1 MESRTNKSIKNIIF
15 SVAFQFVTVLA
26 NFSIKT
32 ALIKFLGIQ
41 YAGVAALFTDVLS
54 ILSMAELG
62 FSTAIGYALYGP
74 LHRKDEPQIA
84 KLMHFYKKIYR
95 VVAAIVM
102 GAGIL
107 CMPFLGYIIK
117 GSAGIEE
124 NITVVFAFF
133 VIQTASSYLLIYRAT
148 LLEANQQ
155 KSIVCGVGIIF
166 TVIATVIEV
175 LSLVVFKK
183 YLLYLTISVI
193 MIIVK
198 NIAISLAAQKQFP
211 ILREKTTER
220 LTDSEKKEITKDIKA
235 LAIYKIGHT
244 IQVSTASIII
254 STLLGT
260 VSVGLLSTYRLITNN
275 IDKIFGQVF
284 EAMKPS
290 VGNLA
295 VSESKEHQYDVFKR
309 MCFLSFLCGN
319 FIAVA
324 AFVLI
329 NPFITLWLG
338 EEYLL
343 GMGVPLML
351 VLDMYIL
358 TMARPYEAF
367 RIANRL
373 FLKGKYRPIV
383 MTVINLIL
391 SVIFGRMWGIFGVL
405 LSTVLARTVTHVWYD
420 PWLIYRNVFKVPFF
434 KYLLTKGKY
443 LLTVSFNCAFVY
455 YIASAVNT
463 GNLLIDF
470 IIKVFIAGIIPT
482 VIVIIIYFNN
492 NEMKWFIGY
501 GKSILN
507 KIKRK

>member
-15 SVAFQFVTVLA
+15 AVAFQFVTVLA

-62 FSTAIGYALYGP
+62 FSTAIAYALYAP
-74 LHRKDEPQIA
+74 LHNKDELQIA
-84 KLMHFYKKIYR
+84 KLMQFYKKIYR

-107 CMPFLGYIIK
+107 CMPFLDYIIK
-117 GSAGIEE
+117 GSADIKESL
-124 NITVVFAFF
+124 TVVFAFF

-175 LSLVVFKK
+175 LSLLIFKN

-193 MIIVK
+193 MIIIK
-198 NIAISLAAQKQFP
+198 NLAISLAAQRQFP
-211 ILREKTTER
+211 FLKKKTTEH
-220 LTDSEKKEITKDIKA
+220 LTKDETREITKDIKA

-254 STLLGT
+254 SALLGT
-260 VSVGLLSTYRLITNN
+260 VSVGLLSCYRLITNN
-275 IDKIFGQVF
+275 IDKIFGQIF

-295 VSESKEHQYDVFKR
+295 VSESKEHQHSVFKR
-309 MCFLSFLCGN
+309 MCFLSFFCGN

-324 AFVLI
+324 TFVLI

-338 EEYLL
+338 SEYLL
-343 GMGVPLML
+343 GIGVPLML

-367 RIANRL
+367 RVANRL

-391 SVIFGRMWGIFGVL
+391 SVIFGKMWGIFGVL
-405 LSTVLARTVTHVWYD
+405 MSTVIARTVTHVWYD
-420 PWLIYRNVFKVPFF
+420 PWLIYRNVFKVSFF

-443 LLTVSFNCAFVY
+443 LLTVAFNCTFAY
-455 YIASAVNT
+455 CLAELVNT
-463 GNLLIDF
+463 GNLYVDF
-470 IIKVFIAGIIPT
+470 IIKVLIAGILPVLT
-482 VIVIIIYFNN
+482 VLIVYSKN
-492 NEMKWFIGY
+492 NEMKWFIEY
-501 GKSILN
+501 GKQMLN
-507 KIKRK
+507 NIKRK